1 MGRLR
6 ILFPQLSDLLPSL
19 YLAYNGIHGG
29 LLLASGHVLGLVL
42 EPSYLSPSS
51 TSLRV
56 TSKVVPKEDFPK
68 RPAPNALVA
77 SSICYEYSL
86 EGLLLS
92 LGKYALLCLLK
103 DE

>member
-1 MGRLR
+1 M
-6 ILFPQLSDLLPSL
+6 PC
-19 YLAYNGIHGG
+19 
-29 LLLASGHVLGLVL
+29 
-42 EPSYLSPSS
+42 
-51 TSLRV
+51 
-56 TSKVVPKEDFPK
+56 
-68 RPAPNALVA
+68 ALVA